1 MTAVH
6 RIQVLERKAGNILKT
21 LGYGMVIVNDCRCFR
36 YVTFNLTAC
45 KERDDGTVDVVMVK
59 LKICLHTIRSLDEAA
74 IVCRDEIRR
83 MKKFFDRMPPE
94 ITLPRYEVWISI
106 PSNTFQSFE
115 FTRYGLRDILSLDE
129 TAGQMGSAA

>member
-1 MTAVH
+1 MTAFH

-36 YVTFNLTAC
+36 YLTFNLTAC

-59 LKICLHTIRSLDEAA
+59 LKISLHTIRSLDEAA

-94 ITLPRYEVWISI
+94 IKLPRYEVWISI

-115 FTRYGLRDILSLDE
+115 FTRDGLRDILSLDE